1 MTIDGRFASSA
12 AWALLVSFVLGCLPA
27 ADLPAQAPS
36 RGSSPTPAAG
46 RTTALPASTP
56 PAAPPSL
63 VEVQQ
68 IVSRELS
75 EGQTFVGTAIPFKK
89 ATVGSAVAGRVT
101 EVFVEVGDRVEEMQ
115 PLAQLLIETISLERD
130 SAQAELQLRQ
140 QLLAELQ
147 NGSLPE
153 EIDQARAAME
163 AAQARV
169 DYLQAR
175 QTRFQQ
181 LQGTRSV
188 TAGELDESLTTL
200 QEAQAAFRQAKATFD
215 LVKQGPRQEKIAQA
229 QASVA
234 VQQALVDRLEDMR
247 KKHTMI
253 SRFDGYV
260 TAKHTEIGQWVNQG
274 DPVADVVALDIVEIQ
289 AYVLETYVPYVRIG
303 QTARVEV
310 PALPGKTF
318 VGEVVAVSAQA
329 DPKSRTFEVRVRVA
343 NEFEGDLPIIKAGMM
358 ARVVLPTGPRT
369 EALLVPKD
377 AVTLGGAQPTVW
389 TVDPNT
395 IETYEANG
403 ITFRRGM
410 ASPTP
415 IQLGVAEGDWIQAIG
430 PVELGRFVVSKG
442 NERIVARG
450 GQGAAV
456 TWPVAAE
463 EPSVAAPPSAPA
475 VDAASQPAAAAT
487 SAHRSGS
494 SS

>member
-1 MTIDGRFASSA
+1 MTIHGTSQRRVGRVASIRSTW
-12 AWALLVSFVLGCLPA
+12 AWALLATVGLACVPV
-27 ADLPAQAPS
+27 DLPAQAPS
-36 RGSSPTPAAG
+36 PGGAQAPAA
-46 RTTALPASTP
+46 AP
-56 PAAPPSL
+56 PPSL
-63 VEVQQ
+63 VEVKQ
-68 IVSRELS
+68 IVSRELA
-75 EGQTFVGTAIPFKK
+75 EGQTFVGTAIPYKK
-89 ATVGSAVAGRVT
+89 ATVGSAVAGRVA

-115 PLAQLLIETISLERD
+115 PLAQLLVETISLERD
-130 SAQAELQLRQ
+130 SARAELQLRQ

-153 EIDQARAAME
+153 EIEQARSAME

-169 DYLQAR
+169 DYLQTR

-188 TAGELDESLTTL
+188 TAGEVEELLTTF

-229 QASVA
+229 QATVA
-234 VQQALVDRLEDMR
+234 VQQALVERLEDML

-274 DPVADVVALDIVEIQ
+274 DPVADVVALDLVEIQ
-289 AYVLETYVPYVRIG
+289 AFVLETYVPYVRLG

-318 VGEVVAVSAQA
+318 LGEVVSVSAQA
-329 DPKSRTFEVRVRVA
+329 DPKSRTFEVRVRA
-343 NEFEGDLPIIKAGMM
+343 PNEFDNELPMIKAGMM
-358 ARVVLPTGPRT
+358 ARVVLPTGPT
-369 EALLVPKD
+369 TDALLVPKD

-389 TVDPNT
+389 TVDPAT
-395 IETYEANG
+395 VETYEQDG
-403 ITFRRGM
+403 ITFRRGT
-410 ASPTP
+410 ATPTP
-415 IQLGVAEGDWIQAIG
+415 VRLGAADGDWIQAIG
-430 PVELGRFVVSKG
+430 PLEPGRFVVSKG
-442 NERIVARG
+442 NERIINRG

-463 EPSVAAPPSAPA
+463 APA
-475 VDAASQPAAAAT
+475 ATPAVIVPADPAAAVGPAPAPG
-487 SAHRSGS
+487 SRS
-494 SS
+494 